1 MNARL
6 TAIARRRAAL
16 VAQAA
21 AQRHELDRLIRPWQ
35 MPLALADRGIAL
47 VHGLRAHPLAIA
59 VGVALLTRMGRG
71 RLGVWVGRI
80 WTAWQLYRSLQDQRL
95 RDQA

>member
-1 MNARL
+1 MNPRL

-21 AQRHELDRLIRPWQ
+21 AQRQDLDRLIRPWQ
-35 MPLALADRGIAL
+35 MPLALTDHGIAL
-47 VHGLRAHPLAIA
+47 VRRLRAHPLVIV
-59 VGVALLTRMGRG
+59 VGVALLSRMGRG